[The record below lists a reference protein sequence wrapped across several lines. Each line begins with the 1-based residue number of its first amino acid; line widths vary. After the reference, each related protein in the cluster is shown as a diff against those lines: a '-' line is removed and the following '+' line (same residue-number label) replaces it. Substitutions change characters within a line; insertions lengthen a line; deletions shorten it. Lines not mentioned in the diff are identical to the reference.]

1 MILFLPQFLKAEIDI
16 FSCVMILG
24 MDTYIYIYIY
34 IYMCICIYITILGTN
49 YIHIKGNAL

>member
-24 MDTYIYIYIY
+24 MDTYIYI
-34 IYMCICIYITILGTN
+34 CICIYITILGTN